1 LFCISNMLLLLFF
14 VSAEAQLSCPA
25 TTGVYGSTCSNN
37 AVSYSAASGCQPSS
51 DCGFLYC
58 CLACTTSSNTSANV
72 CMLPPAIGQVTI
84 NCIPNTGPNSWFGC
98 PCTNA
103 SQCPNGG
110 VGWYCSNSS
119 SSPAPPLFQ
128 GKINN
133 IVGSSQ
139 SGYTQ
144 NVCWTNTLN
153 YTSTSSPVDY
163 YHQFSNGVLPVA
175 PICQQPND
183 CKYTQLAP
191 SNMLPFGPFFCDANG
206 AGTCSAQASCDPVTH
221 ACQSRQVPAEVLG
234 ANTSVSFVNKG
245 WWYNQWWAQ
254 TNCYNC

>member
-1 LFCISNMLLLLFF
+1 LFLLFLF
-14 VSAEAQLSCPA
+14 ASTEGQLSCP
-25 TTGVYGSTCSNN
+25 TVSGVYGSTCSNN
-37 AVSYSAASGCQPSS
+37 AVTFASTSGCQPSS
-51 DCGFLYC
+51 DCGYLYC
-58 CLACTTSSNTSANV
+58 CLNCQESNLSYTNV
-72 CMLPPAIGQVTI
+72 CMLPPTIGQVTI
-84 NCIPNTGPNSWFGC
+84 NCLPNSGPNSWFGC
-98 PCTNA
+98 PCTSV

-110 VGWYCSNSS
+110 DGWYCSNSS
-119 SSPAPPLFQ
+119 GSPAPPLFQ
-128 GKINN
+128 GTVNH
-133 IVGSSQ
+133 VTGSSQ
-139 SGYTQ
+139 SGYAQ

-153 YTSTSSPVDY
+153 YTSASSPVDY

-191 SNMLPFGPFFCDANG
+191 SNILPFGPFFCDANG

-234 ANTSVSFVNKG
+234 NVSSSFVTKG